1 MSRSL
6 LATGTASVLLISTL
20 LLSGGAR
27 ADAAAKLIYR
37 GPVTACRDV
46 ALTFDTEFGASTS
59 ALADVLEGLNVKTT
73 WFFLAG
79 EVERNAALVQ
89 RVAARHQIGNHSVTH
104 PLMTSR
110 SDATMH
116 WEISRAGDLIA
127 QVAGVS
133 PAPLFRPPYG
143 DWNQTLLDVAESEGY
158 GSVFLWSIDTRDWAG
173 PSAEEIRQHV
183 VKNIHPGAIVLQH
196 GSARNTVEGTR
207 RYVGDLRAR
216 GYQFVT
222 LTELLGIDR
231 SRRDFGGDTY
241 VVQYRDT
248 WAQIGAC
255 HNVTGPRLA
264 AYNGNPDTPVGYVV
278 NIPHKDE
285 LVIEIDGRRPELPV
299 YPRVLPP
306 GWSVAPIRLAEQLG
320 ATVEWD
326 GERVHVRKT
335 GLEMVITPGSSVAL
349 VNGEEKEM
357 GVAATWAEE
366 RVLLPVRFLAEQLG
380 YTVRWNNDTWVAS
393 IEKGAE

>member
-1 MSRSL
+1 MNRSL
-6 LATGTASVLLISTL
+6 LATGTASVLLISSL
-20 LLSGGAR
+20 LAAGGAR
-27 ADAAAKLIYR
+27 ADAAAKLMYR

-46 ALTFDTEFGASTS
+46 ALTYDTEFGASTP
-59 ALADVLEGLNVKTT
+59 ALVALLEELNVKTT

-79 EVERNAALVQ
+79 EVEHNAALVR
-89 RVAARHQIGNHSVTH
+89 RVASRHQIGNHSVTH
-104 PLMTSR
+104 PLMTTRTAAS
-110 SDATMH
+110 MH
-116 WEISRAGDLIA
+116 WEIARAGELIEE
-127 QVAGVS
+127 VAGVS

-143 DWNQTLLDVAESEGY
+143 DWNQTLLDVAGEAGY
-158 GSVFLWSIDTRDWAG
+158 KYAFLWSVDTRDWAG
-173 PSAEEIRQHV
+173 PSAEAIRQSV
-183 VKNIHPGAIVLQH
+183 VQNIHPGAIVLQH

-207 RYVGDLRAR
+207 RYVTDLRAK

-231 SRRDFGGDTY
+231 NQRDFGGDTY

-264 AYNGNPDTPVGYVV
+264 AYNGNPDTPVGYVI

-299 YPRVLPP
+299 YSRVLPP
-306 GWSVAPIRLAEQLG
+306 GWSVAPVRLAEQLG

-326 GERVHVRKT
+326 GERVHISKDA
-335 GLEMVITPGSSVAL
+335 LEMIITPGSSVAL
-349 VNGEEKEM
+349 VNGVETEM
-357 GVAATWAEE
+357 GTAAIWAEE
-366 RVLLPVRFLAEQLG
+366 RVLIPVRFLAEQLG
-380 YTVRWNNDTWVAS
+380 CTVGWNNETWVAT
-393 IEKGAE
+393 ITTGAQ